1 MRRNV
6 TRIRITSINIGDK
19 AKEQFMD
26 KTLLLR
32 HARNV
37 GDEENVNNTVLGR
50 LRNYPSLI
58 TFETVEQ

>member
-37 GDEENVNNTVLGR
+37 GMRRT
-50 LRNYPSLI
+50 
-58 TFETVEQ
+58 